1 MEDLYMD
8 AAKVKKITRVEWTNI
23 LTDIATKWKNGSTLY
38 GWGSPVNME
47 NSSKK
52 ATCVSYVGCALQE
65 AGYLPK
71 NKYINFQDTCK
82 MHGPGAA
89 YVREHKELF
98 TVYESVN
105 KSPQDAGLQIGDIV
119 GYKAHIMVF
128 AGWQTVKGKKYPLW
142 WSLERNGSKG
152 VGKKPMF
159 DIKQRFEYY
168 DTRKIDG
175 GIVRLKFATAT
186 TASAAK
192 PVTPAPAPTRY
203 KTKIAMNM
211 RAAANA
217 DSKILMRIPKGAIV
231 TVIRSVTGSTWK
243 LIEYC
248 KEQGY
253 MNCASQYATKL

>member
-1 MEDLYMD
+1 MPT
-8 AAKVKKITRVEWTNI
+8 KITRAKWTSI
-23 LTDIATKWKNGSTLY
+23 LTDIATKWKNGSTVY
-38 GWGSPVNME
+38 GWKSPVNMA
-47 NSSKK
+47 NSSAK

-71 NKYINFQDTCK
+71 NKYINFQDTRTL
-82 MHGPGAA
+82 HGPGAA

-98 TVYESVN
+98 TVYENVN
-105 KSPQDAGLQIGDIV
+105 KSPQDAGLQVGDIV

-142 WSLERNGSKG
+142 YSLERNGSNG

-175 GIVRLKFATAT
+175 GIVRLKFATTAS
-186 TASAAK
+186 ASAAK
-192 PVTPAPAPTRY
+192 PVTPAPTRY
-203 KTKIAMNM
+203 KTKEAMNM

-217 DSKILMRIPKGAIV
+217 SSKILMRIPKGAIV
-231 TVIRSVTGSTWK
+231 TVVRSVPNSTWK
-243 LIEYC
+243 YIEYC
-248 KEQGY
+248 NERGY
-253 MNCASQYATKL
+253 MNCASIYATKL